1 MGHYHKK
8 GYSVMAFFLKRG
20 TRVHKRGTW
29 YYQYALMS
37 PFRDQL
43 KCLVWEAPLC
53 FPPSL
58 LQCRPLVF
66 IFALSCDR
74 RAVLAFSVSLP
85 IALGSCWAFTS
96 CTVVLVPLL
105 AFILFHVLHKFL
117 PSCACRSI
125 CRILVIQTTPM
136 TELH

>member
-1 MGHYHKK
+1 VVNYHKK
-8 GYSVMAFFLKRG
+8 GYIVMVFFLKRG

-43 KCLVWEAPLC
+43 KCLVWEGPLC

-58 LQCRPLVF
+58 LICRPLVF

-74 RAVLAFSVSLP
+74 RAVLAFSVLLP
-85 IALGSCWAFTS
+85 VALGPCWAFTS

-105 AFILFHVLHKFL
+105 AFHLSVFFANSLLLVDVGAHVGFGLFRRL
-117 PSCACRSI
+117 
-125 CRILVIQTTPM
+125 Q
-136 TELH
+136 